1 MRKPNYYGGFMPFK
15 IEDAL
20 RYGFAWIED
29 RESLKYILL
38 NLAVQ
43 LATGAA
49 TILLL
54 LMFFQQYLSLLFMG
68 ESTSAA
74 FLPLALDWQEFISKV
89 IMFFAFLIP
98 ILIISGVALAY
109 VQALMVLFA
118 LRKKGLKPASF
129 SFIKL
134 IRLIIMGIAASLAA
148 LFYSFDKTFRI
159 IQWLSLFGSIVSIL
173 LIRLL
178 PLFIFLAL
186 PFLLIYIIIVIYNF
200 LRLFITEPIFL
211 HEELGIIETLKKSF
225 EITQDE
231 IWNVFLAA
239 LVLMVVSYIL
249 NQLPLELL
257 KYTVL
262 PMLSSQPTLA
272 LIVSSLV
279 AILLAPIFAMFNA
292 FYKVGVYTELL
303 SLKKQSATAGI

>member
-1 MRKPNYYGGFMPFK
+1 MPFK
-15 IEDAL
+15 IEDVL

-38 NLAVQ
+38 NLVVQ
-43 LATGAA
+43 IATGVAI
-49 TILLL
+49 ILLL
-54 LMFFQQYLSLLFMG
+54 LMLFEPYLSLLIISEPNFAG
-68 ESTSAA
+68 SLLST
-74 FLPLALDWQEFISKV
+74 LNLQELISKV
-89 IMFFAFLIP
+89 ILFFILLVP
-98 ILIISGVALAY
+98 IALVGIIALAY

-129 SFIKL
+129 NFIKL

-159 IQWLSLFGSIVSIL
+159 IQWLSLFGGIVSIL
-173 LIRLL
+173 LMITLS
-178 PLFIFLAL
+178 PLFALLAAL
-186 PFLLIYIIIVIYNF
+186 FLLIYIVVVIYNF
-200 LRLFITEPIFL
+200 LRLFVTNQIFL

-225 EITQDE
+225 EVTQNE
-231 IWNVFLAA
+231 VWNVLLAA
-239 LVLMVVSYIL
+239 LVLMVVNYIL

-262 PMLSSQPTLA
+262 PTLSSQPILA
-272 LIVSSLV
+272 LIILFLIG
-279 AILLAPIFAMFNA
+279 ILLAPIFAIFNA